1 MYSLDETELRQ
12 NIQVAFSWQ
21 YGSMALSDGRACKK
35 YFFVSSE
42 KIAGVRE
49 LGGKQSC
56 GSQNVLYSIVIMV
69 YFKQK
74 HRTCK
79 SDPYKVE
86 KSRIESNI
94 KVGIGK

>member
-1 MYSLDETELRQ
+1 
-12 NIQVAFSWQ
+12 
-21 YGSMALSDGRACKK
+21 MA
-35 YFFVSSE
+35 
-42 KIAGVRE
+42 
-49 LGGKQSC
+49 
-56 GSQNVLYSIVIMV
+56 QNVLYSIVIMV